1 MYQLMKWMKPVAV
14 GFGISEQGGGMRQ
27 KKFLI
32 SLLILLCFS
41 AGPLLSCTIVMAFK
55 DGKILI
61 GNNEDRAF
69 YDTAIR
75 VLPATEKFFGRIIFG
90 YTDAPFQGGM
100 NDKGLVID
108 GNALRPTGW
117 KPEESKP
124 YFRGNVISYILANCA
139 TVADVQ
145 AFFEKYN
152 IGALDRARFPVAD
165 RTGDSMV
172 VEYGQ
177 GKVQF
182 VKREVYYQIAT
193 NFVFTNVENGDYPC
207 TRYRTADRILGAAK
221 DLDVSLIRD
230 VLDATHLEGGSETV
244 YSNIYDLNN
253 GLIYIY
259 NVHDF
264 SRVVTLNFSEE
275 LKKGTRTVDLPSLF
289 KDDRE

>member
-1 MYQLMKWMKPVAV
+1 
-14 GFGISEQGGGMRQ
+14 MRP
-27 KKFLI
+27 KKILI
-32 SLLILLCFS
+32 SIVILFWFS
-41 AGPLLSCTIVMAFK
+41 AGPLLACTIVMAFK
-55 DGKILI
+55 DGKILV

-69 YDTAIR
+69 YGTTVR
-75 VLPATEKFFGRIIFG
+75 VLPATEKFFGRIFFG
-90 YTDAPFQGGM
+90 YTDAPVQGGM

-117 KPEESKP
+117 KPEEGKP

-139 TVADVQ
+139 TVKDVQ

-152 IGALDRARFPVAD
+152 IGVLERARFPVAD

-182 VKREVYYQIAT
+182 VKREGYYQIAT
-193 NFVFTNVENGDYPC
+193 NFVFTNVENSDYPC

-230 VLDATHLEGGSETV
+230 VLDATHQEGGSETV
-244 YSNIYDLNN
+244 YSNIYDLKN

-264 SRVVTLNFSEE
+264 SKAVTLDFSEE
-275 LKKGTRTVDLPSLF
+275 IERGARTFNLPSLF
-289 KDDRE
+289 EEKRG